1 MSNQTGNMKNG
12 FQIPKWAG
20 KPPNGLHL
28 DVMKES
34 KMIQKLMIDETK
46 CYFFGRNKDQCE
58 FVIDH
63 GSCSRVHAVL
73 LWHKHLNRSFLIDLG
88 STHGTFIGSIRL
100 DPNKPQQVFVDSELK
115 FGASTRTYIIRERP
129 QLNKHFP
136 SSMLQSANNSLN
148 ESKEDDSI
156 NMSNIAALPE
166 SEAELD
172 NLTEFN
178 TAHNKRIAQLV
189 DITTNNQVL
198 IKKKKKIVSFNE
210 EEDVINPEDID
221 PSVGRFRNMIQ
232 TTIVIP
238 NKKKRLNQIQQI
250 QEIKKP
256 KLNDKTE
263 ESSDQSDDEQN
274 ESQTL
279 YDNDEFEP
287 TIRSNLGIKILDL
300 APNVDNYQSSTITSE
315 QLIHKHQQDQIDQYN
330 REQQMQNVQLSP
342 DSHRKKIYAKEAW
355 PGRKSQ
361 VPLQPDLAQKP
372 VQTTPNKVVIPVKT
386 QSPNTEAAFAP
397 NAQIAPKRLI
407 I

>member
-1 MSNQTGNMKNG
+1 
-12 FQIPKWAG
+12 
-20 KPPNGLHL
+20 
-28 DVMKES
+28 
-34 KMIQKLMIDETK
+34 
-46 CYFFGRNKDQCE
+46 
-58 FVIDH
+58 
-63 GSCSRVHAVL
+63 
-73 LWHKHLNRSFLIDLG
+73 
-88 STHGTFIGSIRL
+88 
-100 DPNKPQQVFVDSELK
+100 
-115 FGASTRTYIIRERP
+115 
-129 QLNKHFP
+129 
-136 SSMLQSANNSLN
+136 MLQSANNSLN

-361 VPLQPDLAQKP
+361 FPLQPDLAQKQ